1 MPMTRM
7 LMINFG
13 HGLVHLL
20 MLLFPAVAALAGSG
34 FAEKFGRV
42 PSIAGLPTNELA
54 ADYGP
59 LLILTT
65 GSWLAFGLGSM
76 PAGWLADRWSRRGMM
91 AVYFMGSGA
100 ACLLTAVAQSYLQI
114 AGALMALGVF
124 ASIYHPVG
132 VAILA
137 GGAPESL
144 GKRLA
149 LNGVWGNVGVAFS
162 AIVAG
167 VLANQFGWQA
177 AFIVPGVLCVGF
189 GLLWLKLTTAEDIDV
204 VDGDSAKGVVA
215 PPIDWKRVIV
225 IIAFLTVLTG
235 FTFNAAIVALPKL
248 FDERL
253 ADIAGST
260 AVVGF
265 LAFGVYIVAGVG
277 QLVVGGLID
286 RFSIKTVFLAVT
298 AAEAAAMFWVINAQG
313 VALMFAGATMMLLVY
328 ASLPIADTMI
338 GRNAPAHLRSRIYAL
353 IYLISFGASAA
364 AIPAIAYIHGGGGF
378 SQLFMILAV
387 MGVLAVAG
395 ICLLPGQ
402 RQVEAIP
409 AE

>member
-1 MPMTRM
+1 
-7 LMINFG
+7 
-13 HGLVHLL
+13 
-20 MLLFPAVAALAGSG
+20 
-34 FAEKFGRV
+34 
-42 PSIAGLPTNELA
+42 
-54 ADYGP
+54 
-59 LLILTT
+59 
-65 GSWLAFGLGSM
+65 
-76 PAGWLADRWSRRGMM
+76 
-91 AVYFMGSGA
+91 
-100 ACLLTAVAQSYLQI
+100 LLTVVAQSYLQI

-167 VLANQFGWQA
+167 VLANRFGWQA
-177 AFIVPGVLCVGF
+177 AFLVPGILSVGF

-204 VDGDSAKGVVA
+204 ADGDSTKGVVA

-253 ADIAGST
+253 GDIAGST
-260 AVVGF
+260 AAVGF

-286 RFSIKTVFLAVT
+286 RFSIKTVFLAVA

-313 VALMFAGATMMLLVY
+313 VVLMFAGATMMLLVY

-353 IYLISFGASAA
+353 IYLISFGASAV

-378 SQLFMILAV
+378 SQLFTILAV

-395 ICLLPGQ
+395 IGLLPGQ
-402 RQVEAIP
+402 RRAEAMP